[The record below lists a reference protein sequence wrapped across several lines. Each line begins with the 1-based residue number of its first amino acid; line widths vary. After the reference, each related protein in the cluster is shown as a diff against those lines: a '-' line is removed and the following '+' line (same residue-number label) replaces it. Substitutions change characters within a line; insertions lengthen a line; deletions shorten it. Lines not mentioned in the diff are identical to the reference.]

1 MTNSICIS
9 SSFTKTNFC
18 MGVCRG
24 EVVAGWGGQGLLKA
38 YCTGEAAASVPVCE
52 GHVTSATAPAISC
65 EFDLSCDVAVS
76 CKFCECIYAGVFRGG
91 RKLKKIQEKRG
102 AFSIFLSPQCVLY
115 PYKGFN

>member
-1 MTNSICIS
+1 
-9 SSFTKTNFC
+9 